1 MTRQEEILA
10 KMEYATAHIPEIVA
24 QQKAAG
30 KKVIGVM
37 PVYAPEE
44 LVHAAGMF
52 PVGCWGGRAS
62 ISKATRYLPPFAC
75 SIMQSVTEF
84 AMSGVYDSL
93 DGVLLSGP
101 CDTLKCVTQNW
112 LSACPQVKSFALIH
126 PNNHKLDCGVVY
138 MEQELNKVKAFLEG
152 IGGAGISEAAMA
164 HSIGIYNANRQAV
177 REFTEIVSKRPGCI
191 SAKMRHAVM
200 KSRYFMWKE
209 EHTRLLLD
217 LNEELKQYPEQSWKG
232 SKIVLAGLLA
242 EPDSLLELFDE
253 FGMAVV
259 GDELAQ
265 ESRQV
270 RTPVPE
276 GAGGIRRL
284 ALQWRNMEGCTF
296 LYDPQNTRA
305 RMLAQLAGETGADGV
320 VLCLMKFCDPEE
332 FDVPWLKRALDEA
345 GIPMLNL
352 EIEMNA
358 GSFEQA
364 RTRLQAFCEQMGAV
378 PALC

>member
-10 KMEYATAHIPEIVA
+10 KMEYAAAHIPEIVA
-24 QQKAAG
+24 KQKAAG

-37 PVYAPEE
+37 PIYAPEE
-44 LVHAAGMF
+44 LIHAAGMF

-62 ISKATRYLPPFAC
+62 ISRATRYLPPFAC
-75 SIMQSVTEF
+75 SIMQSVTEY
-84 AMSGVYDSL
+84 AMSGVYDNL
-93 DGVLLSGP
+93 DGMLLSGP

-112 LSACPQVKSFALIH
+112 LSACPQVKSCALIH

-138 MEQELNKVKAFLEG
+138 LEKELDKVKSFLEK
-152 IGGAGISEAAMA
+152 IGGAGITEAAMGR
-164 HSIGIYNANRQAV
+164 SIEIYNENRRAV

-191 SAKMRHAVM
+191 SAKQRHAVM

-209 EHTRLLLD
+209 EHTRLVLD

-232 SKIVLAGLLA
+232 GKIVLAGLLA
-242 EPDSLLELFDE
+242 EPDNLLDLFDE

-270 RTPVPE
+270 RTPVPD
-276 GAGGIRRL
+276 GGSGTHRL
-284 ALQWRNMEGCTF
+284 ALQWKHMEGCTF
-296 LYDPQNTRA
+296 LYDPEKKRA
-305 RMLAQLAGETGADGV
+305 QMLAQLARRSGADGV

-332 FDVPWLKRALDEA
+332 FDVPWLKKALDDE

-358 GSFEQA
+358 SSFEQA
-364 RTRLQAFCEQMGAV
+364 RTRLQAFCEQMGTV